1 VAIRTVK
8 RGAGILVC
16 PLVAALWAQTPAPEP
31 QPAPLQFVCP
41 MDPEV
46 RSKTPG
52 KCPICGMTLVANIP
66 EPVEYPTTFA
76 FTPPQIPA
84 NEPLQIE
91 IRASNPKTGVAVKHF
106 QIIHEKPIHLFLVS
120 EDLEYFA
127 HEHPVLGSDGAF
139 RLVTRLAKPGTY
151 KLLADFMPEGGTPQ
165 LISQIITTAG
175 YTRSL
180 SAAIAK
186 PATDLMPKHGENL
199 DVELVLD
206 PPQPLAGKKTMLFF
220 KLKPAAGLEPYL
232 GAWGHM
238 LAASNDLIDTIHT
251 HPIYVTDSVPGEKQ
265 VQFNLFFPR
274 EAIYRVWVQFQREN
288 TVNTVAFTIP
298 VVTLR

>member
-1 VAIRTVK
+1 VK

-106 QIIHEKPIHLFLVS
+106 QIIHEKPIH
-120 EDLEYFA
+120 
-127 HEHPVLGSDGAF
+127 PN
-139 RLVTRLAKPGTY
+139 PGPTSCWR
-151 KLLADFMPEGGTPQ
+151 
-165 LISQIITTAG
+165 ISCRRAER
-175 YTRSL
+175 RS
-180 SAAIAK
+180 
-186 PATDLMPKHGENL
+186 
-199 DVELVLD
+199 
-206 PPQPLAGKKTMLFF
+206 
-220 KLKPAAGLEPYL
+220 
-232 GAWGHM
+232 
-238 LAASNDLIDTIHT
+238 
-251 HPIYVTDSVPGEKQ
+251 
-265 VQFNLFFPR
+265 
-274 EAIYRVWVQFQREN
+274 
-288 TVNTVAFTIP
+288 
-298 VVTLR
+298 